1 MSDGKHTEICDE
13 QTHQKLDRNWWDYTP
28 CPKCGA
34 EPVWDSQTL
43 ACGDEWPLLIKWA
56 KPEIVTSWTNPTA
69 NPLEDLKSYRD
80 KIMNDCMKFT
90 EIPTKFLNGHFNC
103 DDLSVFRTDPA
114 AGRDWTASN
123 IIDSVKRIR
132 GDTPHITAFED
143 SIRAARSEIL
153 GALKINIS
161 NYLCNVQHVRFRRN
175 HRKARVN
182 KKWHK
187 KYGSITRCVANAFQI
202 EGMGLVMCPCRKRE
216 LDEAIKKQ
224 NQSAEVP
231 R

>member
-56 KPEIVTSWTNPTA
+56 KPEIVTSWANPTA

-80 KIMNDCMKFT
+80 KILNDCLNFT
-90 EIPTKFLNGHFNC
+90 TIPPKFLNGNFNC
-103 DDLSVFRTDPA
+103 DKPQGYTTMDPA

-123 IIDSVKRIR
+123 IIDSVRRIR
-132 GDTPHITAFED
+132 EMMPQRIQTDIGKIIV
-143 SIRAARSEIL
+143 SKSLCIRMFI
-153 GALKINIS
+153 GYK
-161 NYLCNVQHVRFRRN
+161 RN
-175 HRKARVN
+175 HRKARIN

-187 KYGSITRCVANAFQI
+187 RYGMKTKCEVEICEMNNGS
-202 EGMGLVMCPCRKRE
+202 LVMCPCRKRE